1 MDNSRISSFTQLEQL
16 PYMSKRFMMK
26 RFLGLSEE
34 EIMENE
40 VAWREEREEPEVETT
55 QGQDLRSIGITPAG
69 MDSDITT
76 GEDLAGAE
84 IMPDSGQ
91 LGATPP
97 IAGQSPG
104 AGAPAP
110 AGAAGGVPP
119 L

>member
-1 MDNSRISSFTQLEQL
+1 
-16 PYMSKRFMMK
+16 MSKRFMMK
-26 RFLGLSEE
+26 RFLGLTDE

-40 VAWREEREEPEVETT
+40 VSWREEREEPEVETT

-69 MDSDITT
+69 MESDITA

-91 LGATPP
+91 PGATPP
-97 IAGQSPG
+97 VAGQAPG
-104 AGAPAP
+104 TGAPP
-110 AGAAGGVPP
+110 AGGAAGGVPP

>member
-1 MDNSRISSFTQLEQL
+1 MDNSRISAFTQLEQL

-26 RFLGLSEE
+26 RFLGLSDA

-69 MDSDITT
+69 MESDITA
-76 GEDLAGAE
+76 GEDLSGAE
-84 IMPDSGQ
+84 ILPDAGQ

-97 IAGQSPG
+97 IAGQPAG
-104 AGAPAP
+104 TGAPV
-110 AGAAGGVPP
+110 AGGTAGGVPA